1 MGQFC
6 RRCNPKQRGPYPN
19 IRANE
24 HKWRPIGSNENMPWV
39 VVTIPDELEKNGQ
52 PQNEKMKFESSEQGT
67 KLSMKLTAQV
77 QARIRDPQRSAVGE
91 AYHENRRHH
100 RHHHGQTA
108 RAEGHRSIWVA
119 VAARGERI
127 STRVRSSEGGVP
139 SLFARGSGREG
150 DFFCCPARAE
160 MGLRG

>member
-52 PQNEKMKFESSEQGT
+52 PQNEKMKFESSKHET
-67 KLSMKLTAQV
+67 KLSGRLPTTGTYCLGTLPPCHPATPCLLYTSPSP
-77 QARIRDPQRSAVGE
+77 RDVEESRMPSSA
-91 AYHENRRHH
+91 
-100 RHHHGQTA
+100 
-108 RAEGHRSIWVA
+108 
-119 VAARGERI
+119 
-127 STRVRSSEGGVP
+127 
-139 SLFARGSGREG
+139 
-150 DFFCCPARAE
+150 
-160 MGLRG
+160 

>member
-52 PQNEKMKFESSEQGT
+52 PQNEKMKFEPSKHET

-77 QARIRDPQRSAVGE
+77 QARILSKTRRVCQGPNNKINEQINKTEVEDNERRTKEKG
-91 AYHENRRHH
+91 NR
-100 RHHHGQTA
+100 
-108 RAEGHRSIWVA
+108 W
-119 VAARGERI
+119 
-127 STRVRSSEGGVP
+127 
-139 SLFARGSGREG
+139 
-150 DFFCCPARAE
+150 
-160 MGLRG
+160 